1 MCKVDE
7 ILGLAALIYR
17 CIRRMW
23 AGQIQVPES
32 SGCFVAIAFEDNFGQ
47 VQYLDLGGVEN
58 GLASCITQLTYRYEG
73 GVLEGGE
80 EVGLPCLR
88 W

>member
-1 MCKVDE
+1 MCEVDE
-7 ILGLAALIYR
+7 ILGLAALIDS
-17 CIRRMW
+17 CIRPVW
-23 AGQIQVPES
+23 AGQIQVPEA
-32 SGCFVAIAFEDNFGQ
+32 SGCLVVKAFEDNFGQ
-47 VQYLDLGGVEN
+47 VQYLDLGCVEN